1 MATAAEAISVV
12 AAAATI
18 AMAVAVN
25 NRNCGGRQ
33 QSTSGAGGSI
43 RSSDSGR
50 ASGNRCSA
58 AAMAGRGAVE

>member
-1 MATAAEAISVV
+1 MATAAEAVSAV
-12 AAAATI
+12 AAAATM
-18 AMAVAVN
+18 AMAVADN

-33 QSTSGAGGSI
+33 QSTSGADGSG

-50 ASGNRCSA
+50 ASGDCCSA